1 MIATLL
7 GCTVA
12 VLLTVFNPTARLGVL
27 PILCYQLLWT
37 VVLTLSASAE
47 LNEQK
52 LGMLRS

>member
-12 VLLTVFNPTARLGVL
+12 VLLTVFNPTAHLGVL

-52 LGMLRS
+52 LRMLRS